1 MIPRSIIRFWLVRDY
16 GLSDKDLEMLMKQ
29 ITDEQLA
36 KMYGL
41 TYIRKGWFTKIENF
55 ITENS

>member
-16 GLSDKDLEMLMKQ
+16 GLSDKDLEMLMKH
-29 ITDEQLA
+29 ITDNQLA

-41 TYIRKGWFTKIENF
+41 TVIRKGWFTQIENF

>member
-1 MIPRSIIRFWLVRDY
+1 MIPRSIIRFWIVRDY

-29 ITDEQLA
+29 ITDDQLA

-41 TYIRKGWFTKIENF
+41 TSIRKGWFTRN
-55 ITENS
+55 

>member
-16 GLSDKDLEMLMKQ
+16 CLSDNDLEMLMKK

-36 KMYGL
+36 KMYDL
-41 TYIRKGWFTKIENF
+41 TVMRKGWFIRN
-55 ITENS
+55 